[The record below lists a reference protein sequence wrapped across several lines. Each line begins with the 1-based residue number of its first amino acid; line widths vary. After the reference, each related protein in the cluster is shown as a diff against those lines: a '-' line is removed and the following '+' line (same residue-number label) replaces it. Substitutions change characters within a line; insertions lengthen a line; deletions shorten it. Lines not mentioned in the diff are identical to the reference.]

1 MQPLSSSQ
9 LSTSPPSPTKVHS
22 PISQALL
29 SSTQPSTS
37 HTLLSTTV
45 PISQPS
51 LLKVRPLSSSQLST
65 SQPSPPKVHSPT
77 SQVLSSTQP
86 SQPSPPKVQCLS
98 SSQSSTG
105 QRSPSK
111 VLSPTNLTVLSN
123 AQSTNKQSPP
133 CTLPSFT
140 NLPTSTISSSC
151 SCKTRCAT
159 KKCPCK
165 ANHIPCSAYCHPP
178 KSCVNNLSSTEGKK
192 EIIELSHVQSEKH
205 LPVPWINVAQIT
217 LYTSDRDVIA
227 TGEWLND
234 KHLHVAQYL
243 LQQQYPN
250 ISGLQDPILQ
260 VTNSFYV
267 QGHREFVQCL
277 RSSHWITVSTV
288 GLSPNTVEVF
298 DSMDLQLSHSIIE
311 IIAGLLH
318 TNKNTF
324 SLNYTAV
331 QQQVGPSDCGLFA
344 IANACAICH
353 GLHPRSLYYDQS
365 LMRSHLI
372 KALESKKLTPFP
384 STKKY
389 WGVTRRP
396 VERIK
401 VYCICRMPDNGKKMV
416 SCNRCKEWFHI
427 KCVKISAAETRSKA
441 PWYCKQCKKE

>member
-1 MQPLSSSQ
+1 M
-9 LSTSPPSPTKVHS
+9 
-22 PISQALL
+22 
-29 SSTQPSTS
+29 
-37 HTLLSTTV
+37 
-45 PISQPS
+45 
-51 LLKVRPLSSSQLST
+51 
-65 SQPSPPKVHSPT
+65 
-77 SQVLSSTQP
+77 
-86 SQPSPPKVQCLS
+86 
-98 SSQSSTG
+98 
-105 QRSPSK
+105 
-111 VLSPTNLTVLSN
+111 
-123 AQSTNKQSPP
+123 
-133 CTLPSFT
+133 
-140 NLPTSTISSSC
+140 
-151 SCKTRCAT
+151 
-159 KKCPCK
+159 
-165 ANHIPCSAYCHPP
+165 
-178 KSCVNNLSSTEGKK
+178 NNLSSTEGKK
-192 EIIELSHVQSEKH
+192 EIIDLSHVQSEKH

-234 KHLHVAQYL
+234 KHLHAAQYL

-267 QGHREFVQCL
+267 QGHREFVQCLHL